1 MRIVPQLDTYP
12 KLIAFA
18 ETPAGKVGAVA
29 TFAVL
34 LRLARMPFGSIRTPV
49 VEMAVIVGILS
60 FLPKYRRPLVSAAT
74 LYWLVFHAEPMLKL
88 DFVRWVASTYGF
100 RTGPTLTGA
109 VVVASVAVFCA
120 LGLYLRVVG
129 RHPHNLF
136 GRRPVLVLVGSYV
149 CLLFA
154 ARVTPHGLPRVTAWM
169 LLAIVC
175 NYLWFFA
182 YAAADYTS
190 KAPDPY
196 YRQFGTFLPFWV
208 GGRVSP
214 TPIGKG
220 AAFLRRVEA
229 RTAEDLAVTQLKA
242 IKLLIWLAILN
253 VVQTAFHSFVH
264 GELPHRLAIFWE
276 THRIPFPHLTVP
288 TLDDALQ
295 QVATGKA
302 VPAHLAWAILLS
314 HFSLVVLR
322 TTIGGNTI
330 VACCR
335 MAGFRIL
342 RNTFKPLYSANI
354 AEFWNRYYFYFKEM
368 LVDFFF
374 LPVYIRYFKKYRRL
388 RLAAA
393 TLAAAT
399 FGNMLYHFCRDIHYV
414 FQLGLWGAIAG
425 FRVYAV
431 YSLALGVGIVISQL
445 RGKKV
450 EHASLPFYR
459 RVIASVGVVGF
470 FCLLDVFD
478 YEGRTHTLHTHF
490 AFFWNLFP
498 RVR

>member
-1 MRIVPQLDTYP
+1 MRIIPQLDTYP
-12 KLIAFA
+12 KLVAFA
-18 ETPAGKVGAVA
+18 ETPAGKVAAVA

-34 LRLARMPFGSIRTPV
+34 LRLARMPFSGIRTPV
-49 VEMAVIVGILS
+49 VEMAAIVGILS
-60 FLPKYRRPLVSAAT
+60 FFPQHRRLLVSAAT
-74 LYWLVFHAEPMLKL
+74 LYWLVFHAEASLKL
-88 DFVRWVASTYGF
+88 DFVRWVASSQGF
-100 RTGPTLTGA
+100 PSGATLTVTA
-109 VVVASVAVFCA
+109 VVALLAVFCA
-120 LGLYLRVVG
+120 LGLYLKVVG
-129 RHPHNLF
+129 QRRHNLF
-136 GRRPVLVLVGSYV
+136 GRRPVLLLVGSYV
-149 CLLFA
+149 CLLVA
-154 ARVTPHGLPRVTAWM
+154 TKITPHGLPRVGVWM
-169 LLAIVC
+169 LLAITC

-182 YAAADYTS
+182 YAVADYTS

-196 YRQFGTFLPFWV
+196 RYQIGTFLPFWV
-208 GGRVSP
+208 GDRVSP

-229 RTAEDLAVTQLKA
+229 RTADDLTVTQLKA
-242 IKLLIWLAILN
+242 IKLLMWLVILN
-253 VVQTAFHSFVH
+253 VVQTALYSFVY
-264 GELPHRLAIFWE
+264 GELPDRLAGFWK
-276 THRIPFPHLTVP
+276 THHVPFPHLTVP
-288 TLDDALQ
+288 TLDKALHQ
-295 QVATGKA
+295 AATGQS
-302 VPAHLAWAILLS
+302 VPVYLAWAILLS
-314 HFSLVVLR
+314 HFSLAVLR
-322 TTIGGNTI
+322 ATIGGNTV

-354 AEFWNRYYFYFKEM
+354 AEFWNRYYFYFKEL

-374 LPVYIRYFKKYRRL
+374 FPVYIRYFKKYRRL

-414 FQLGLWGAIAG
+414 FQLGLWRAIAG

-459 RVIASVGVVGF
+459 RVLACVGVVGF
-470 FCLLDVFD
+470 FCLLEVFD
-478 YEGRTHTLHTHF
+478 YEGRTDTLRTHF

-498 RVR
+498 LVR

>member
-12 KLIAFA
+12 KLVAFA
-18 ETPAGKVGAVA
+18 QTPAGKVAAVA
-29 TFAVL
+29 AFAVL
-34 LRLARMPFGSIRTPV
+34 LRLARMPFASTKTPV
-49 VEMAVIVGILS
+49 VEMAAIVGILS
-60 FLPKYRRPLVSAAT
+60 FFPQYRRLLVSAAT
-74 LYWLVFHAEPMLKL
+74 LFWLVFHAQPLLQL
-88 DFVRWVASTYGF
+88 DFVRWVASSQGF
-100 RTGPTLTGA
+100 RTGPALTGA
-109 VVVASVAVFCA
+109 AVVALVAVFCA

-129 RHPHNLF
+129 RHPHNLL
-136 GRRPVLVLVGSYV
+136 GRRPVLLLVGSYV
-149 CLLFA
+149 CLLLA
-154 ARVTPHGLPRVTAWM
+154 IRVTPHGVPRVALWM
-169 LLAIVC
+169 LLAVVC

-182 YAAADYTS
+182 YAVADYTS
-190 KAPDPY
+190 KTPDPY
-196 YRQFGTFLPFWV
+196 RYQIGTFLPFWI
-208 GGRVSP
+208 GNRVSP

-242 IKLLIWLAILN
+242 IKLLFWLVILN
-253 VVQTAFHSFVH
+253 VVQTVFHSFVY
-264 GELPHRLAIFWE
+264 GELPHRLANFWQS
-276 THRIPFPHLTVP
+276 HHIPFPHLSVP

-295 QVATGKA
+295 QVATGKT
-302 VPAHLAWAILLS
+302 VPAYLAWLILLS
-314 HFSLVVLR
+314 HFTLTVLR
-322 TTIGGNTI
+322 TTIGGNTV

-354 AEFWNRYYFYFKEM
+354 AEFWNRYYFYFKEL

-374 LPVYIRYFKKYRRL
+374 FPVYIRYFKKYRRL

-399 FGNMLYHFCRDIHYV
+399 FGNLLYHFCRNIHYV
-414 FQLGLWGAIAG
+414 FQLGPWGAIAG

-445 RGKKV
+445 RGKKI

-459 RVIASVGVVGF
+459 RVIACVGVIVF

-478 YEGRTHTLHTHF
+478 YEGRTHSLHTHF

-498 RVR
+498 LVR

>member
-18 ETPAGKVGAVA
+18 QTPAGKVAAVA
-29 TFAVL
+29 AFAVL

-49 VEMAVIVGILS
+49 VELAVIVGILS
-60 FLPKYRRPLVSAAT
+60 FFPQHRRLLVSAAT
-74 LYWLVFHAEPMLKL
+74 LYYLVRHAGSLLKL
-88 DFVRWVASTYGF
+88 DFIRWVASWQGI
-100 RTGPTLTGA
+100 RTGPTLTVAAA
-109 VVVASVAVFCA
+109 VALVAVFCA
-120 LGLYLRVVG
+120 LGLYLKIVG
-129 RHPHNLF
+129 QHRHNLL
-136 GRRPVLVLVGSYV
+136 GRRPVLLLVGSYV
-149 CLLFA
+149 CLLVA
-154 ARVTPHGLPRVTAWM
+154 ARAAPHGVPRVAAWM

-182 YAAADYTS
+182 YAVADYTS

-196 YRQFGTFLPFWV
+196 RYQIGTFLPFWI
-208 GGRVSP
+208 GNRVSP

-242 IKLLIWLAILN
+242 IKLLFWLVILN
-253 VVQTAFHSFVH
+253 VVQTVFHSFVY
-264 GELPHRLAIFWE
+264 GELPHRLATFWQS
-276 THRIPFPHLTVP
+276 HHIPFPHLSVP

-295 QVATGKA
+295 QVATGKT
-302 VPAHLAWAILLS
+302 VPAYLAWAILLS
-314 HFSLVVLR
+314 HFILVVLG
-322 TTIGGNTI
+322 TTIGGNTV

-354 AEFWNRYYFYFKEM
+354 AEFWNRYYFYFKEL

-374 LPVYIRYFKKYRRL
+374 FPVYVRYFKKYRRL

-399 FGNMLYHFCRDIHYV
+399 FGNLLYHFCRDIHYV

-445 RGKKV
+445 RGKKI
-450 EHASLPFYR
+450 ERATLPFYR
-459 RVIASVGVVGF
+459 RVIACVGVIVF
-470 FCLLDVFD
+470 FCLLEVFD
-478 YEGRTHTLHTHF
+478 YTGRTDSLHMHF

-498 RVR
+498 LVR